1 MKLTDVLNQVRA
13 KQHEKLADRAS
24 KKYMMTKK
32 NKYYRAAS
40 DHYDKAEDLNLLA
53 TAPHANRK
61 DAKEYVRARR
71 DEINTNKMN
80 DYLKNGVDK
89 EYYED

>member
-1 MKLTDVLNQVRA
+1 MKLTDVLNQVKA
-13 KQHEKLADRAS
+13 KQHEKLADRAN
-24 KKYMMTKK
+24 KKYMATKK
-32 NKYYRAAS
+32 NKYYRRAS

-61 DAKEYVRARR
+61 DAKAYVKARR
-71 DEINTNKMN
+71 DEIDTNRMK
-80 DYLKNGVDK
+80 DYLLNGVGK